1 MRSRGQ
7 SGFTLFEI
15 MIVFVIIGLVMVLAI
30 PALDRASPKYAL
42 RAAAREVAG
51 TINAARG
58 TAIGKGKLMGIGYDL
73 DRDAYRL
80 YGQPADGARGEP
92 PFGLVPLD
100 TWNPLG
106 RYVRFVGIEAQ
117 GVGRYQE
124 SGVLNVR
131 FDPTIIDGSHV
142 IHLENS
148 IGQIYSV
155 KYNAFVGTAE
165 VLRDRVGFE
174 EGRP

>member
-58 TAIGKGKLMGIGYDL
+58 LIPRPRRRSRK
-73 DRDAYRL
+73 
-80 YGQPADGARGEP
+80 ARVWP
-92 PFGLVPLD
+92 
-100 TWNPLG
+100 
-106 RYVRFVGIEAQ
+106 R
-117 GVGRYQE
+117 
-124 SGVLNVR
+124 
-131 FDPTIIDGSHV
+131 
-142 IHLENS
+142 
-148 IGQIYSV
+148 
-155 KYNAFVGTAE
+155 KK
-165 VLRDRVGFE
+165 
-174 EGRP
+174 